1 MKRFALSVII
11 ACLSAN
17 VGMALT
23 VTPSNSVTNCGIN
36 TITFTFD
43 CAFTGSVL
51 INNPPAGVT
60 FPGLSGPPY
69 LETVTGGSISF
80 DVEVGGSAPSNY
92 NINFI
97 VLSSNMG
104 CASNNDSAA
113 AAMSSTCILPPNDQC
128 VDAEILTI
136 GSTSCTYE
144 IYSTSNATSS
154 GSVPTCSNPGFL
166 DLWYTFNANNST
178 VVMEF
183 GSLPGTFAYYAL
195 YDDCPGGGGVQV
207 SCEIMVPG
215 TGATNATFSNLT
227 VGSNY
232 ILQLLFLSSE
242 AGNDQE
248 ICLQSATVTSSC
260 DTNVTISDNG
270 SNPPNTS
277 YQVSNDITTSGTCNI
292 NGSGI
297 IFDAG
302 NSVLLNSGF
311 STAGNNFEVLV
322 LGCTP

>member
-1 MKRFALSVII
+1 MKRLISSIVVCFLSLNSGLAL
-11 ACLSAN
+11 A
-17 VGMALT
+17 
-23 VTPSNSVTNCGIN
+23 VTPSNSVTNCGTN

-43 CAFTGSVL
+43 CAFDGTVL
-51 INNPPAGVT
+51 INNPPVGIT

-69 LETVTGGSISF
+69 LETVTGGVITF
-80 DVEVGGSAPSNY
+80 DIEVSGSASTNY
-92 NINFI
+92 NVNFI

-113 AAMSSTCILPPNDQC
+113 AAMTSTCILPPNDAC
-128 VDAEILTI
+128 VDAEVLTI
-136 GSTSCTYE
+136 GSSSCSYGV
-144 IYSTSNATSS
+144 YSTTNATSS
-154 GSVPTCSNPGFL
+154 GSVPTCANPGFL

-183 GSLPGTFAYYAL
+183 GSLPGSFAYYAL
-195 YDDCPGGGGVQV
+195 YDACPGNGGVQV
-207 SCEIMVPG
+207 SCAIMVPG
-215 TGATNATFSNLT
+215 TGATSATFSNLT
-227 VGSNY
+227 VGTDY

-260 DTNVTISDNG
+260 DANLTISTNG

-277 YQVSNDITTSGTCNI
+277 YQVSNNIITSGTCNVVG
-292 NGSGI
+292 NGI
-297 IFDAG
+297 AFDAG

-311 STAGNNFEVLV
+311 STGGNNFEVLV
-322 LGCTP
+322 VGCTP